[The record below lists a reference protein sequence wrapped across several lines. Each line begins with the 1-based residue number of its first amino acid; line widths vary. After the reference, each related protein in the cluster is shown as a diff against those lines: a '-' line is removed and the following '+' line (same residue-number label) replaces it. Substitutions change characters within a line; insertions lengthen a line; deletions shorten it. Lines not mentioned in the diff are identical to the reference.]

1 MKLKAWKLKG
11 GASVIIQKIP
21 IATSDI
27 CHAFLLKCN
36 FRVTTCK
43 QTKNIHSLNFVLYLE
58 EEEEIGVFKLSPILS
73 FNDDG
78 PIRNPSWEQ
87 KRTVGYVIVSRFFGV
102 RTVTIP
108 CTLNLSNSFGKG
120 NFRIE
125 QGSKLFIKRWTTPR
139 SPPTSPSIMN

>member
-27 CHAFLLKCN
+27 CHAFLLI
-36 FRVTTCK
+36 RVHIGEGETLSFHK
-43 QTKNIHSLNFVLYLE
+43 IKNIHSLNFVLYLE

-78 PIRNPSWEQ
+78 FH
-87 KRTVGYVIVSRFFGV
+87 G
-102 RTVTIP
+102 IP
-108 CTLNLSNSFGKG
+108 VPCC
-120 NFRIE
+120 RIPVAKTDC
-125 QGSKLFIKRWTTPR
+125 GLRCCI
-139 SPPTSPSIMN
+139 